1 MKELYVF
8 GNYSPNLKGKPGS
21 CYYIN
26 GFKFPILLDFGV
38 GNYNLVKK
46 KINFKNI
53 NQLIIIISHNHTDH
67 LFGIFKLLNKIKK
80 YNINAIVF
88 MPAKGFMF
96 KILSM
101 LYSKYIEIKELNEQ
115 TEFLIDGHKFSF
127 CKTVHK
133 VESYATKIENGNNKF
148 VYTSDIFDVDNKLK
162 KFCKGADV
170 VLIDSG
176 IPEKSEKISLKGYHG
191 ETKYILDL
199 FLSDECNIKKIYASH
214 LKARVS
220 DKQYFNIFPKARNIT
235 LIKMGKSYNIL

>member
-26 GFKFPILLDFGV
+26 GFRIPILLDFGTR
-38 GNYNLVKK
+38 NYNLVKE
-46 KINFKNI
+46 KIDLKSI
-53 NQLIIIISHNHTDH
+53 NEIIIIISHNHSDH
-67 LFGIFKLLNKIKK
+67 LFGIFKLLNKVKK
-80 YNINAIVF
+80 YNINATVF
-88 MPAKGFMF
+88 MPATGIMF
-96 KILSM
+96 KVLKI
-101 LYSKYIEIKELNEQ
+101 LYSKNIEIRELNEK

-127 CKTVHK
+127 CKTIHK
-133 VESYATKIENGNNKF
+133 VESYATKIENGKSSF
-148 VYTSDIFDVDNKLK
+148 VYTSDIFDVDDKLK
-162 KFCKGADV
+162 KFCKGSDI

-199 FLSDECNIKKIYASH
+199 FLNKDCNIKKVYASH
-214 LKARVS
+214 LKAKVS
-220 DKQYFNIFPKARNIT
+220 DEQYFNIFPKDKDIT